1 MASVKT
7 QRDRVLEWLYK
18 HGELT
23 TREAVIELGIMSL
36 PKRIEE
42 LRKSGHVIK
51 TDYRTSATGARYG
64 VYSLVTD

>member
-42 LRKSGHVIK
+42 LRKSGHDIK
-51 TDYRTSATGARYG
+51 TDYRTTANGARYG
-64 VYSLVTD
+64 VYSLID

>member
-42 LRKSGHVIK
+42 LRKLGHDIK
-51 TDYRTSATGARYG
+51 TDYRTTANGARYG
-64 VYSLVTD
+64 VYSLID

>member
-7 QRDRVLEWLYK
+7 QRDRVLEWLYR

-23 TREAVIELGIMSL
+23 TRDAVVELGIMSL

-42 LRKSGHVIK
+42 LRKSGHAIK
-51 TDYRTSATGARYG
+51 TEYRTSKNGTRYG
-64 VYSLVTD
+64 VYSFADE

>member
-42 LRKSGHVIK
+42 LRNSGHAIK
-51 TDYRTSATGARYG
+51 TDYRVTASGARYG
-64 VYSLVTD
+64 VYSLID

>member
-42 LRKSGHVIK
+42 LRKSGHAIK
-51 TDYRTSATGARYG
+51 TDYRTSANGARYG
-64 VYSLVTD
+64 VYSLVD